1 MHAVFLTV
9 AWQQGLGRHFD
20 SLTPDQ
26 QQTVLKL
33 IIAGVELF
41 SIVTSLFGR
50 ISFCAFLL
58 HVISPADTAKN
69 KTLWSIIGMQVVAN
83 LVCLIQIYSQCG
95 SKVEA
100 LWDFSVAASAQCQSP
115 MVQTL
120 IGYGEFLLHFRGVVV
135 VEDNLC

>member
-1 MHAVFLTV
+1 
-9 AWQQGLGRHFD
+9 LGRHFD

-33 IIAGVELF
+33 II
-41 SIVTSLFGR
+41 TSLFGR

-58 HVISPADTAKN
+58 HVISPADAAKN
-69 KTLWSIIGMQVVAN
+69 KTLWSIIAMQVVAN
-83 LVCLIQIYSQCG
+83 LVCLVQIYSQCG

-120 IGYGEFLLHFRGVVV
+120 IGYGEFLLHFRGVAV
-135 VEDNLC
+135 VEDNLG

>member
-1 MHAVFLTV
+1 
-9 AWQQGLGRHFD
+9 LGSHFD

-26 QQTVLKL
+26 RQAVLKL

-50 ISFCAFLL
+50 ISFCIFLF
-58 HVISPADTAKN
+58 HVISPADTAKS
-69 KTLWSIIGMQVVAN
+69 KTLWSIIGIQVVAN
-83 LVCLIQIYSQCG
+83 FVCLVQIYAQCG

-120 IGYGEFLLHFRGVVV
+120 IGYGEFLLH
-135 VEDNLC
+135 C